1 MTRRTSL
8 TATPA
13 KAVMGKKALIAMS
26 GGVDSSVAA
35 FLTKQAGYDCIG
47 VTMKLFQTEDI
58 GVSRAKTCCSL
69 DDVEDARSV
78 ARRLGIPYYVFNFSR
93 DFKAQVIERFVAAY
107 ESGATP
113 NPCIDCNRYLKFE
126 RLFQRARE
134 LGCEAIV
141 TGHYA
146 RIEKQNGRYILK
158 KALDKSKDQSY
169 VLYMLTQEQLA
180 HIRFPLGALS
190 KSEVRRIAEAQG
202 FCNSEKPDSQD
213 ICFISDGDY
222 VAFFE
227 QYTGKPYPTGDI
239 LDLSGQVIGQHRGA
253 VRYTAGQRKGLGLA
267 LNKPVYVCRKD
278 MTANTVTVGPE
289 QSLYSQELW
298 ADDVN
303 WIATDHLSG
312 PMRVYAKI
320 RYRQTEQ
327 PSTVYPD
334 KSGKIRLLFDKPQR
348 AVTAG
353 QAAVLY
359 NGDIVVGGGTILKT
373 VQF

>member
-1 MTRRTSL
+1 L
-8 TATPA
+8 
-13 KAVMGKKALIAMS
+13 GKL
-26 GGVDSSVAA
+26 
-35 FLTKQAGYDCIG
+35 
-47 VTMKLFQTEDI
+47 
-58 GVSRAKTCCSL
+58 
-69 DDVEDARSV
+69 
-78 ARRLGIPYYVFNFSR
+78 
-93 DFKAQVIERFVAAY
+93 
-107 ESGATP
+107 
-113 NPCIDCNRYLKFE
+113 
-126 RLFQRARE
+126 
-134 LGCEAIV
+134 
-141 TGHYA
+141 
-146 RIEKQNGRYILK
+146 
-158 KALDKSKDQSY
+158 
-169 VLYMLTQEQLA
+169 
-180 HIRFPLGALS
+180 
-190 KSEVRRIAEAQG
+190 EVRSIAEAQG

>member
-1 MTRRTSL
+1 MN
-8 TATPA
+8 
-13 KAVMGKKALIAMS
+13 KKVLVGMS

-35 FLTKQAGYDCIG
+35 WLLQRQGYEVIG
-47 VTMKLFQTEDI
+47 ATMKLWEEETQD
-58 GVSRAKTCCSL
+58 SRCCGI
-69 DDVEDARSV
+69 DDVRDAQAV
-78 ARRLGIPYYVFNFSR
+78 CQKLGVPHYVFNYKDLFR
-93 DFKAQVIERFVAAY
+93 REVVEPFIGAY
-107 ESGATP
+107 RQGQTP
-113 NPCIDCNRYLKFE
+113 NPCILCNRYLKFGAFL
-126 RLFQRARE
+126 RRAAE
-134 LGCEAIV
+134 LGIDHIA

-146 RIEKQNGRYILK
+146 RIARELKTGRWLLRQGK
-158 KALDKSKDQSY
+158 DRKKDQSY
-169 VLYMLTQEQLA
+169 FLYTLTQPELERLLLPCGDYTKEE
-180 HIRFPLGALS
+180 IRAFA
-190 KSEVRRIAEAQG
+190 SESGLPVAKKR
-202 FCNSEKPDSQD
+202 DSQD
-213 ICFISDGDY
+213 ICFVPDGDY
-222 VAFFE
+222 AAFLE
-227 QYTGKPYPTGDI
+227 RYTGKFYPSGDV

-253 VRYTAGQRKGLGLA
+253 VRYTIGQRKGLGLA

-312 PMRVYAKI
+312 PMWVYAKI

>member
-1 MTRRTSL
+1 
-8 TATPA
+8 
-13 KAVMGKKALIAMS
+13 
-26 GGVDSSVAA
+26 
-35 FLTKQAGYDCIG
+35 
-47 VTMKLFQTEDI
+47 
-58 GVSRAKTCCSL
+58 
-69 DDVEDARSV
+69 VEDAGSV

-93 DFKAQVIERFVAAY
+93 DFKAQVIERFAAAY

-180 HIRFPLGALS
+180 HIRFPLGELG
-190 KSEVRRIAEAQG
+190 KLEVRSIAEAQG

-213 ICFISDGDY
+213 ICFIPDGDY
-222 VAFFE
+222 AAFLE
-227 QYTGKPYPTGDI
+227 QYTGKPYPTGDV
-239 LDLSGQVIGQHRGA
+239 LDLSGHVIGQHRGA
-253 VRYTAGQRKGLGLA
+253 VRYTTGQRKGLGLA
-267 LNKPVYVCRKD
+267 LNEPVYVCRKD

-303 WIATDHLSG
+303 WIATDHLSA

-327 PSTVYPD
+327 PATVCPD
-334 KSGKIRLLFDKPQR
+334 ESGKIRLLFDKPQR
-348 AVTAG
+348 AITAG

-359 NGDIVVGGGTILKT
+359 NSDIVVGGGTILKT

>member
-8 TATPA
+8 TVIPV
-13 KAVMGKKALIAMS
+13 KAVMSKKALIAMS
-26 GGVDSSVAA
+26 GGVDSSVSA

-47 VTMKLFQTEDI
+47 VTMKLFQNEDI
-58 GVSRAKTCCSL
+58 GASRAKTCCSL

-78 ARRLGIPYYVFNFSR
+78 ARHLGIPYYVFNFSG
-93 DFKAQVIERFVAAY
+93 DFKAQVIDRFAATY

-113 NPCIDCNRYLKFE
+113 NPCIDCNRYLKFD
-126 RLFQRARE
+126 RLFQRAGE

-146 RIEKQNGRYILK
+146 RIEKQNGRYISK

-180 HIRFPLGALS
+180 HICFPLGELS
-190 KSEVRRIAEAQG
+190 KSEVRNIAEAQG

-213 ICFISDGDY
+213 ICFIPDGDY
-222 VAFFE
+222 AAFLE
-227 QYTGKPYPTGDI
+227 QYTGKPYPTGDV

-278 MTANTVTVGPE
+278 MAANTVTVGLE
-289 QSLYSQELW
+289 QSLYSRELW

-303 WIATDHLSG
+303 WIAIDHLSA

-327 PSTVYPD
+327 SATAYPD
-334 KSGKIRLLFDKPQR
+334 ESRKIRLLFDKPQR
-348 AVTAG
+348 AITAG
-353 QAAVLY
+353 QAVVLY
-359 NGDIVVGGGTILKT
+359 DGDTVVGGGVIC
-373 VQF
+373 

>member
-8 TATPA
+8 TAVPA

-47 VTMKLFQTEDI
+47 VTMKLFQNEDI
-58 GVSRAKTCCSL
+58 GASRAKTCCSL

-78 ARRLGIPYYVFNFSR
+78 ARRLGIPYYVFNFSG
-93 DFKAQVIERFVAAY
+93 DFKAQVIDRFAAAY

-113 NPCIDCNRYLKFE
+113 NPCIDCNRYLKFD

-180 HIRFPLGALS
+180 HICFPLGELS
-190 KSEVRRIAEAQG
+190 KSEVRNIAEAQG

-213 ICFISDGDY
+213 ICFIPDGDY
-222 VAFFE
+222 AAFLE

-278 MTANTVTVGPE
+278 MTANTVTVGSE

-303 WIATDHLSG
+303 WIAIDHLSA
-312 PMRVYAKI
+312 PMRVHAKI

-327 PSTVYPD
+327 SATAYPD
-334 KSGKIRLLFDKPQR
+334 ESGKIRLLFDKPQR
-348 AVTAG
+348 AITAG
-353 QAAVLY
+353 QAIVLY
-359 NGDIVVGGGTILKT
+359 IGDTVMGGGIIC
-373 VQF
+373 

>member
-1 MTRRTSL
+1 MTPRTSL
-8 TATPA
+8 IAVPV
-13 KAVMGKKALIAMS
+13 KAVMGKRALIAMS

-47 VTMKLFQTEDI
+47 VTMKLIQNEDI
-58 GVSRAKTCCSL
+58 GVSKVKTCCSL

-78 ARRLGIPYYVFNFSR
+78 ARHLGIPYYTFNFSR
-93 DFKAQVIERFVAAY
+93 DFKVQVIDRFVAAY
-107 ESGATP
+107 ESGTTP
-113 NPCIDCNRYLKFE
+113 NPCIDCNRYLKFGC
-126 RLFQRARE
+126 LFQRAKA
-134 LGCEAIV
+134 LGFETIA

-146 RIEKQNGRYILK
+146 RIEMRSGRYILK

-202 FCNSEKPDSQD
+202 FCNSEKLDSQD
-213 ICFISDGDY
+213 ICFIPDGDY
-222 VAFFE
+222 AAFLE
-227 QYTGKPYPTGDI
+227 QYTGKPYPTGDV
-239 LDLSGQVIGQHRGA
+239 LDLFGQVIGHHRGA
-253 VRYTAGQRKGLGLA
+253 VQYTTGQRKGLGLA
-267 LNKPVYVCRKD
+267 LNKPVYVCHKD

-303 WIATDHLSG
+303 WTAIDHLSV

-334 KSGKIRLLFDKPQR
+334 ESGKIRLRFDKPQR
-348 AVTAG
+348 AITAG
-353 QAAVLY
+353 QAVVFY
-359 NGDIVVGGGTILKT
+359 DGDTVVGGGMIC
-373 VQF
+373 